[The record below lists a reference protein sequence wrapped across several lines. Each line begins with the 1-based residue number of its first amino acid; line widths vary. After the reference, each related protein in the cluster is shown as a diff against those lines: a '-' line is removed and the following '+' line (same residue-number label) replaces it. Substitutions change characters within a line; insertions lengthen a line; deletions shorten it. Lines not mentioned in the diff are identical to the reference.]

1 LRILALCILAGPP
14 VRVGAGI
21 AAALGAFR
29 AYLAAS
35 AVYVAVAVA
44 LIAILVPA
52 LGLPG
57 AALAMTGGAFVR
69 QAGILLVLRRMGF
82 PRLPRLWAA
91 WLCAL
96 AAVGIGWWLD
106 PGRALAA
113 ILVLVLCLAFA
124 WLGRVT
130 LEEIRVTMRR
140 LLPGH

>member
-1 LRILALCILAGPP
+1 LAI
-14 VRVGAGI
+14 
-21 AAALGAFR
+21 
-29 AYLAAS
+29 
-35 AVYVAVAVA
+35 
-44 LIAILVPA
+44 
-52 LGLPG
+52 
-57 AALAMTGGAFVR
+57 TGGVVVR

-82 PRLPRLWAA
+82 PRVPRLWAA

-96 AAVGIGWWLD
+96 AAVGVGWWLD

-113 ILVLVLCLAFA
+113 ILVLVLSLAFA